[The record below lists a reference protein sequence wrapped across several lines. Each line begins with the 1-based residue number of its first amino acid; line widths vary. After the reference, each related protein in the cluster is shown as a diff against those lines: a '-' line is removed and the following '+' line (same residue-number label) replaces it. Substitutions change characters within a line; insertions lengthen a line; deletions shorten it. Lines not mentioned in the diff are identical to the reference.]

1 MPDAN
6 PESKVATARLAVH
19 DWIYMVLAV
28 LYGIVIVRGLILIP
42 TVYLHTVVVSMA
54 SNTAVFTIG
63 ILLATPLRTVGL

>member
-28 LYGIVIVRGLILIP
+28 LYGIVIVRGLIIIQCNLN
-42 TVYLHTVVVSMA
+42 TVVVS
-54 SNTAVFTIG
+54 IG
-63 ILLATPLRTVGL
+63 LLLDTLLRTVGL